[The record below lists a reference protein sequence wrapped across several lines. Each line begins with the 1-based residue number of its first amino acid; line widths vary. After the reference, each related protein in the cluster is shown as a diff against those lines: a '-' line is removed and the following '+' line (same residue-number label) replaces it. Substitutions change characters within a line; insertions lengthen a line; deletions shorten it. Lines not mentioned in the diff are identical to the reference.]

1 MGLPRI
7 AGDFSMAAVWAG
19 LTTFVWYGFGA
30 LPLHLEV
37 ASQLGLSTTESSSW
51 IFIIWF
57 SGAISSIALTLYYR
71 LPIPIT
77 WTIPGLIYL
86 GTLAGQFSFADLVGA
101 NLMAGAAILLLG
113 AFGIGAR
120 IMAWL
125 PLPIVMGMF
134 GGSILVYVTRMVAAS
149 VADVL
154 VAGITLASYLVGR
167 FIASPRVPP
176 MGLAVIVGGI
186 AVFVFGDTTT
196 EVVSWSLPDLAFPGM
211 SFSLPAFVAVSLPMI
226 VLAMGLGNVQGLGF
240 LLSQGYRVP
249 ITAVTITVGLNSMV
263 NTALG
268 GHPATVARTGAAILA
283 GPDAGP
289 MEGRYW
295 ANVIAATL
303 TISIALGAGT
313 LTSLLAVLPRTF
325 VVTLAGLAILS
336 SLQSALETA
345 FGGKLRF
352 GALAAL
358 AVAATPFSVFGI
370 TSAFWAIL
378 AGLAA
383 SLMAERH
390 DLFAFWRGQQDPAT

>member
-1 MGLPRI
+1 MIR
-7 AGDFSMAAVWAG
+7 DFNMASVWAG
-19 LTTFVWYGFGA
+19 LTAFVWYAFGA

-37 ASQLGLSTTESSSW
+37 AGQLGLSPSESSSW
-51 IFIIWF
+51 IFVIWF
-57 SGAISSIALTLYYR
+57 AGAITSVALTLFYR

-77 WTIPGLIYL
+77 WTIPCVIYL
-86 GTLAGQFSFADLVGA
+86 GTLSCQFSFAEIVGA
-101 NLMAGAAILLLG
+101 NLIAGVAILLLG
-113 AFGIGAR
+113 ALGIGER

-154 VAGITLASYLVGR
+154 VAGITVASYLVGR
-167 FIASPRVPP
+167 LIGNPRIPP
-176 MGLAVIVGGI
+176 MGLAVIVGGV
-186 AVFVFGDTTT
+186 AVFLFGDTTT

-211 SFSLPAFVAVSLPMI
+211 QFSLPAVIAVSLPMI
-226 VLAMGLGNVQGLGF
+226 LLAMGLGNVQGLGF

-249 ITAVTITVGLNSMV
+249 ITAVTVTVGLNSMV
-263 NTALG
+263 NTLLG

-283 GPDAGP
+283 SPDAGP
-289 MEGRYW
+289 KEGRYW
-295 ANVIAATL
+295 ASLIAATL

-336 SLQSALETA
+336 SLQSAFETA

-358 AVAATPFSVFGI
+358 VVAATPFSVFGI
-370 TSAFWAIL
+370 TSAFWSIL
-378 AGLAA
+378 AGIAA
-383 SLMAERH
+383 SLMAERGELLAH
-390 DLFAFWRGQQDPAT
+390 WRNPNGAAD